1 MKKIIALAL
10 VVVLCLSLSACGKSE
25 AVKNVEAMIDA
36 LGEITLESIDAIR
49 AAEDAYAVLM
59 PEEQKKVKNYETLT
73 SARDRYY
80 ELVLVGEWC
89 WSRVDIYDLTSN
101 YDRVDMILNADMTGT
116 DMIGTAQETDVQWS
130 VSDSCLKLE
139 VEGGGGYFS
148 FDVVE
153 QDGKIFVQRP
163 DAPIEYIRRDDY
175 VAMLDD
181 AFLVVD
187 LSEVDINDYLELY
200 VYEEVETDD
209 FGDPTGNILGRV
221 LIRSKLYSEGWY
233 YLNRQDMAIEVL
245 YPKFTS
251 TDYNMDGTV
260 QTRTIDAYTE
270 TMPNFDEPFTH
281 DVGTVYHID
290 QNNGTKWVA
299 DISADQLTFGRAKG
313 KLYFI
318 NEKYVTAVKPS
329 DDQHFRELFTVFSE
343 YPYQYGPWIEDI
355 QY

>member
-1 MKKIIALAL
+1 MKKITAL
-10 VVVLCLSLSACGKSE
+10 VLAVILCLSLSACGKSE

-36 LGEITLESIDAIR
+36 LGEITLESITSIR
-49 AAEDAYAVLM
+49 NAEEAYAALT
-59 PEEQKKVKNYETLT
+59 PEEQSKVKNYELLT
-73 SARDRYY
+73 AAIDRYY
-80 ELVLVGEWC
+80 EFVLVGNW
-89 WSRVDIYDLTSN
+89 YDTYIWIGDVKEN
-101 YDRVDMILNADMTGT
+101 YERPAYLVLNADMTGIEYGDGGIEDAIT
-116 DMIGTAQETDVQWS
+116 WS
-130 VSDSCLKLE
+130 VKNRNLE
-139 VEGGGGYFS
+139 IQFESGNMLS
-148 FDVVE
+148 FPIIEE
-153 QDGKIFVQRP
+153 QGKIVLDGFSNLLM
-163 DAPIEYIRRDDY
+163 EDDY
-175 VAMLDD
+175 FDYLNDI
-181 AFLVVD
+181 FLVVD

-209 FGDPTGNILGRV
+209 FGYPTGNIFGRV

-251 TDYNMDGTV
+251 TDYNTDGTV

>member
-1 MKKIIALAL
+1 MKKITAL
-10 VVVLCLSLSACGKSE
+10 VLAVILCLSLSACGKSE

-36 LGEITLESIDAIR
+36 LGEITLESITSIR
-49 AAEDAYAVLM
+49 NAEEAYAALT
-59 PEEQKKVKNYETLT
+59 PEEQAKVKNYELLT
-73 SARDRYY
+73 AAIDRYY
-80 ELVLVGEWC
+80 EFVLVGKW
-89 WSRVDIYDLTSN
+89 YDTYIWIGDVKEN
-101 YDRVDMILNADMTGT
+101 YERPAYLVLNADMTGIECGDGGIEDAIT
-116 DMIGTAQETDVQWS
+116 WS
-130 VSDSCLKLE
+130 VKNRNLE
-139 VEGGGGYFS
+139 IQFESGNMLS
-148 FDVVE
+148 FPIIEE
-153 QDGKIFVQRP
+153 QGKIVLDGFSNLLM
-163 DAPIEYIRRDDY
+163 EDDY
-175 VAMLDD
+175 FDYLNDI
-181 AFLVVD
+181 FLVVD

-209 FGDPTGNILGRV
+209 FGYPTGNIFGRV

-251 TDYNMDGTV
+251 TDYNTDGTV

-329 DDQHFRELFTVFSE
+329 DDQHFRELFTVFNE

>member
-1 MKKIIALAL
+1 MKKIIVLIL
-10 VVVLCLSLSACGKSE
+10 VFFLCLSLSACGKSE

-36 LGEITLESIDAIR
+36 LGEITIESIDAIR
-49 AAEDAYAVLM
+49 AAEDAYEVLM

-80 ELVLVGEWC
+80 EFVLVGNW
-89 WSRVDIYDLTSN
+89 YDTYIWIGDVKEN
-101 YDRVDMILNADMTGT
+101 YERTAYLVLNADMTGIEYGDGDIEDAIT
-116 DMIGTAQETDVQWS
+116 WS
-130 VSDSCLKLE
+130 VKNRNLE
-139 VEGGGGYFS
+139 FRFESGNMLS
-148 FDVVE
+148 FPIIEE
-153 QDGKIFVQRP
+153 QGKILLNGFSNLLM
-163 DAPIEYIRRDDY
+163 EDDY
-175 VAMLDD
+175 FDYLNDI
-181 AFLVVD
+181 FLVVD

-209 FGDPTGNILGRV
+209 FGDPTGNIYGRV

-233 YLNRQDMAIEVL
+233 YLNRQNMAIEVL

-260 QTRTIDAYTE
+260 QTRTIDAYAE
-270 TMPNFDEPFTH
+270 TMPDFDEPFTH